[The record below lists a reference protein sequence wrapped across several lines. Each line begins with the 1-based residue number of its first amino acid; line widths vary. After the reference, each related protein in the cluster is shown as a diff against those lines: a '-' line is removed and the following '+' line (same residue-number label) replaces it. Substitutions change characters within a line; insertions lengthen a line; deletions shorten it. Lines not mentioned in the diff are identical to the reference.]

1 MKRLI
6 FLIFT
11 IICAAI
17 LYTCASPLGV
27 DALPSTAIG
36 SFYSSKPIINGGTGG
51 NSTYLGINITQSGSL
66 TRINIGFSGGN
77 SGTFSSGDEIS
88 SSIET
93 NTISGTYP
101 NISFQNGLISG
112 TIKFTGEDQ
121 LKITFQQRIYPY
133 LKMWDVVC
141 ENNP

>member
-11 IICAAI
+11 IICGII
-17 LYTCASPLGV
+17 LYTCASPLAVEGLQEG
-27 DALPSTAIG
+27 AGTY
-36 SFYSSKPIINGGTGG
+36 YSSKPIMGSGT
-51 NSTYLGINITQSGSL
+51 STTYLGVSVTSTSIT
-66 TRINIGFSGGN
+66 IGFTTDNTTGTVTGG
-77 SGTFSSGDEIS
+77 TTGDRIDS
-88 SSIET
+88 AGT

-101 NISFQNGLISG
+101 NISFQDGIMSG

-141 ENNP
+141 EKP

>member
-11 IICAAI
+11 IICGII
-17 LYTCASPLGV
+17 LYTCASPLAVEGLQEG
-27 DALPSTAIG
+27 AGTY
-36 SFYSSKPIINGGTGG
+36 YSSKPIINGGTGG
-51 NSTYLGINITQSGSL
+51 QSTYLGVTVGSTSIT
-66 TRINIGFSGGN
+66 IGFASANTTGTTVTGDTIN
-77 SGTFSSGDEIS
+77 SAG
-88 SSIET
+88 T

-101 NISFQNGLISG
+101 NISFQDGIMSG

-141 ENNP
+141 ETAANP

>member
-27 DALPSTAIG
+27 DALPSTAI
-36 SFYSSKPIINGGTGG
+36 STFYSSKPIMGSG
-51 NSTYLGINITQSGSL
+51 NTATYLGVQISGPTSIT
-66 TRINIGFSGGN
+66 IGFTSGKNAPTTDNGDTID
-77 SGTFSSGDEIS
+77 SRGT
-88 SSIET
+88 
-93 NTISGTYP
+93 NAISGTYP
-101 NISFQNGLISG
+101 NISFQDGIMSG

-141 ENNP
+141 EK

>member
-11 IICAAI
+11 IICGII
-17 LYTCASPLGV
+17 LYTCASPLAVEGLQQG
-27 DALPSTAIG
+27 AGT
-36 SFYSSKPIINGGTGG
+36 YHSSKPIMGSGTTT
-51 NSTYLGINITQSGSL
+51 TYLGVNVTSTSIT
-66 TRINIGFSGGN
+66 IGFTSGN
-77 SGTFSSGDEIS
+77 TASPSAGTTGDRIDS
-88 SSIET
+88 ART

-101 NISFQNGLISG
+101 NISFQDGIMSG

-141 ENNP
+141 EKP

>member
-11 IICAAI
+11 IICGII

-27 DALPSTAIG
+27 DALPDTAK
-36 SFYSSKPIINGGTGG
+36 SAFYSSKPIMGSG
-51 NSTYLGINITQSGSL
+51 NNATYLGVSISQTGNQTTIY
-66 TRINIGFSGGN
+66 IGFSAN
-77 SGTFSSGDEIS
+77 NTATTFTDGDNIT

-101 NISFQNGLISG
+101 NISFQNGIMSG

-141 ENNP
+141 EKP

>member
-11 IICAAI
+11 IICGII
-17 LYTCASPLGV
+17 LYTCASPLAVEGLQQG
-27 DALPSTAIG
+27 AGT
-36 SFYSSKPIINGGTGG
+36 YHSSKPIIVGRTTGNDIFLG
-51 NSTYLGINITQSGSL
+51 VEVTSTSIT
-66 TRINIGFSGGN
+66 IGFTSGN
-77 SGTFSSGDEIS
+77 TAAPSAGTTGDRIDS
-88 SSIET
+88 ART

-101 NISFQNGLISG
+101 NISFQDGIMSG

-141 ENNP
+141 EKP

>member
-27 DALPSTAIG
+27 DALPTTATRS
-36 SFYSSKPIINGGTGG
+36 SFYSSKPIINGSGTG
-51 NSTYLGINITQSGSL
+51 TQPIYLGVNINQSGSQ
-66 TRINIGFSGGN
+66 TRINIGFSAGN
-77 SGTFSSGDEIS
+77 TGTFTGGDEIS

-101 NISFQNGLISG
+101 NISFQNGVMSG

-141 ENNP
+141 EQ

>member
-11 IICAAI
+11 IICSAI
-17 LYTCASPLGV
+17 LYTCASPLAVEGLQEG
-27 DALPSTAIG
+27 AG
-36 SFYSSKPIINGGTGG
+36 NYYSSKPIMGTV
-51 NSTYLGINITQSGSL
+51 YLSVNITQTSI
-66 TRINIGFSGGN
+66 TVGFTARGTPPSGGTTGDTIN
-77 SGTFSSGDEIS
+77 SAG
-88 SSIET
+88 T

-101 NISFQNGLISG
+101 NISFQDGVMSG

-141 ENNP
+141 EQ

>member
-11 IICAAI
+11 IICGII

-27 DALPSTAIG
+27 DTLPSTARDT
-36 SFYSSKPIINGGTGG
+36 FYSSKPIISGTA
-51 NSTYLGINITQSGSL
+51 NSTYLGVDIDQSGSQ
-66 TRINIGFSGGN
+66 TTITIGFTSGKN
-77 SGTFSSGDEIS
+77 APTAANGDTIT

-101 NISFQNGLISG
+101 NISFQDGIMSG

-141 ENNP
+141 EKNNP